1 MNPERQDLPKPAGIS
16 LLFARRAALWALAVI
31 FAANFL
37 NYIDRT
43 LVSALEGPLEDPI
56 TGLGLAEY
64 QFGLLWS
71 LFTIGYM
78 LCAVPIGLLA
88 DRLSRTRLFALCIVV
103 WSIATLASGWAP
115 SRHVL
120 YVARIFIGVGEAG
133 CLVIGPSLV
142 SDLFAKEVRGM
153 ALSIFY
159 LGMPLGGTAA
169 YIIAGALLQQTGWR
183 SLFFL
188 AGLPGFVI
196 AALIFLMIDPPRG
209 SSEGAKHGM
218 KAGGVRQYVQ
228 LLKTRT
234 LLLIILAQ
242 AFAVFILVPLMH
254 FGVKFFE
261 DARGMDP
268 RQARLSLGLIAL
280 IAGALGSCCSGPLGD
295 WLYRRLKG
303 AYALMAGIGYLL
315 SWPCFLI
322 GFNFES
328 PVIYLTML
336 TLGAFFLFLC
346 MPAVNTQIA
355 NVTSPAQRATAWA
368 LAVFILHLLG
378 DTVSPWLF
386 GKVINVIPRQQAFSI
401 FSTSLLLAGACC
413 LIATVTATRD
423 AERVERRVERDS
435 LPDHG
440 SSDGE
445 VSGVLPGDAAASPIA
460 PASGPQSLP

>member
-1 MNPERQDLPKPAGIS
+1 MNLASEDPPKSAGIS
-16 LLFARRAALWALAVI
+16 LLFASRSALWALAVI

-43 LVSALEGPLEDPI
+43 LVSALEGPLEDPQI
-56 TGLGLAEY
+56 GLGLTHD

-78 LCAVPIGLLA
+78 ICAVPIGLLA

-103 WSIATLASGWAP
+103 WSIATLASGWAH
-115 SRHVL
+115 SKEVL
-120 YVARIFIGVGEAG
+120 YAARIFIGVGEAG

-169 YIIAGALLQQTGWR
+169 YIITGALLNHTGWR
-183 SLFFL
+183 SLFYL
-188 AGLPGFVI
+188 AGIPGFAI
-196 AALIFLMIDPPRG
+196 AVLIFLMVDPPRG
-209 SSEGAKHGM
+209 SSEGAHHGM
-218 KAGGVRQYVQ
+218 KAGGVRQYLQ
-228 LLKTRT
+228 LLKTKT

-261 DARGMDP
+261 DSRGMEAGH
-268 RQARLSLGLIAL
+268 ARLSLGLIAL
-280 IAGALGSCCSGPLGD
+280 VAGALGSCVSGPLGD
-295 WLYRRLKG
+295 WLYRRIRG

-328 PVIYLTML
+328 PVIYLSML

-386 GKVINVIPRQQAFSI
+386 GRVINEMPRQQAFSI
-401 FSTSLLLAGACC
+401 FSTSLVLAGICC
-413 LIATVTATRD
+413 LIATVTANRD
-423 AERVERRVERDS
+423 AERVERRIERDS
-435 LPDHG
+435 LPDD
-440 SSDGE
+440 SEASAAPPADG
-445 VSGVLPGDAAASPIA
+445 AASPIA
-460 PASGPQSLP
+460 PATGPQAHP